1 MRGASAGPEGA
12 AEGGAGPTRSRGGGA
27 GFHVRFSISLLTPL
41 FLY

>member
-27 GFHVRFSISLLTPL
+27 GFHVRLTFLLLSIFPG
-41 FLY
+41 